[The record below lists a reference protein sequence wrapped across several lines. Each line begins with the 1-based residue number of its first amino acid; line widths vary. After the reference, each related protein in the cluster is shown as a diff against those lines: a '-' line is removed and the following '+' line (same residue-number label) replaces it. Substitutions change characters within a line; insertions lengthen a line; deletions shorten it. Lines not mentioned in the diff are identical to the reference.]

1 MRRPLTLFALLMPVC
16 LLAGACGPSDSG
28 SNSDPGRQNEATA
41 SVKIAAVDDALL
53 ATTDAALLDFIGAAN
68 DLRATLGEERWATFV
83 EGYRNFV
90 AQISTGTSDENPTAG
105 PPRAPRQ
112 TDTGTA
118 PEGFTKQLS
127 DSASQ
132 FVESY
137 KTGENSSSSQDFKT
151 DQPFSAAG
159 DDNKKDRFALTGNV
173 SFEALNGRASVS
185 VEISATITLS
195 TTSGTPVVFTFR
207 IGGEIAVTLC
217 PDADGNVIA
226 DGRLAV
232 EGAVKGYAFGE
243 VKAAPISVTL
253 EATIRTTGTVGND
266 ARLTTIDWSNELS
279 GTAKYDGAEAAS
291 LSFADSGTVTLGDRG
306 SLAGSTNA
314 STGTQT
320 DSVIIGTFFPQ
331 VRAKVQEIQ
340 DGIASKVAAFMADD
354 AQDKWRHGYCV
365 EVRASEDSRSVDE
378 GEEVGFTA
386 TVWSNAEGRDLDKPL
401 TASFSG
407 DASLDPSGGEQE
419 PPVVY
424 TYTAGDTKGATGTIV
439 LRSVS
444 NRGIGELT
452 LTFTVGKQA
461 RGWQVIAVLPDNPA
475 TAQTVCDLTKP
486 FTLQASLGPIAVTPT
501 SETAGTMSWSYSKDL
516 LEVSGT
522 ATYSFTWDAEG
533 KGSGTFPTTVQIIG
547 LGEDGT
553 QDIAT
558 TLNDPGE
565 IYVTP
570 LDKPFTEPV
579 TACP

>member
-1 MRRPLTLFALLMPVC
+1 MRRLLTVLIPILL
-16 LLAGACGPSDSG
+16 LTAGCGSSE
-28 SNSDPGRQNEATA
+28 SASTSEAEEQGESQA
-41 SVKIAAVDDALL
+41 SVQISAVDDALL

-68 DLRATLGEERWATFV
+68 ELRATLGEERWATFV
-83 EGYRNFV
+83 AGYHQLV
-90 AQISTGTSDENPTAG
+90 ADLSSAEPAVDPAAG
-105 PPRAPRQ
+105 PARRLRQ
-112 TDTGTA
+112 IDSGTA

-137 KTGENSSSSQDFKT
+137 RTGENSSSSQDFNV
-151 DQPFSAAG
+151 DSPFSAAG
-159 DDNKKDRFALTGNV
+159 EDNKQDRFAINGKV
-173 SFEALNGRASVS
+173 SFEAVNGRASVS
-185 VEISATITLS
+185 VEISSTITLS
-195 TTSGTPVVFTFR
+195 TTSGTPVVFTLR
-207 IGGEIAVTLC
+207 VSGEIAVTLC

-306 SLAGSTNA
+306 SLAGSTNT

-386 TVWSNAEGRDLDKPL
+386 TVWSKAEGRDLDKPI

-522 ATYSFTWDAEG
+522 AMYSFTWDAEG